1 MEMLELD
8 VARISWTFSGSS
20 NLGDVDLEC
29 DSTYEMN
36 PLTGAV
42 EEYKEEC
49 KTVSS
54 NFPSLA
60 YSISSF
66 FWTTSKV
73 VSQKVEQVKES
84 MWNEEEEGENSQYFV
99 DPMDPKKYIQ
109 QQDTTFDDAIQFGM
123 VLALLY
129 ACVQVLRTLEGVN

>member
-29 DSTYEMN
+29 DTTYEMN

-73 VSQKVEQVKES
+73 VSQKVEEVKES
-84 MWNEEEEGENSQYFV
+84 VWNEEEGENSQYFV
-99 DPMDPKKYIQ
+99 DPTDPKKYIQ

-129 ACVQVLRTLEGVN
+129 ACVQVLKTLEGVN